1 MAYQIKR
8 NHVVEE
14 LEIEDNGQ
22 KYTFS
27 VDINVDDIIKKY
39 NAANYKI
46 AAAQE
51 NAKKA
56 KDEKDMQAAEEALGD
71 AVLSLFSVIFG
82 EEQTKQIIEIYDG
95 RSFEMLADIAPFIAD
110 VVGPRIQEAQ
120 ARIAERYRQVSKR
133 PR

>member
-22 KYTFS
+22 VHVFN
-27 VDINVDDIIKKY
+27 VDLNVDDILKRY

-51 NAKKA
+51 SARKA
-56 KDEKDMQAAEEALGD
+56 RTEKDMQAAEEALGD
-71 AVLSLFSVIFG
+71 AVLSLFSVVFG
-82 EEQTKQIIEIYDG
+82 EEQTQQIIEIYTN
-95 RSFEMLADIAPFIAD
+95 RTFEMLADIAPFIAD

-120 ARIAERYRQVSKR
+120 ARIAERYRQVTQR
-133 PR
+133 RR